1 MKDYK
6 LTLDIEP
13 ESKYKKAEQDLLK
26 AKKSFEE
33 LNDQEKILLLQNALG
48 AEWAHYFMNLLKRSV
63 DNK

>member
-1 MKDYK
+1 MEDYK

-13 ESKYKKAEQDLLK
+13 KSKYEKAEQDLLK

-48 AEWAHYFMNLLKRSV
+48 AEAACFYMEMSKRR
-63 DNK
+63 